1 MGERAL
7 ARLAA
12 VVLDATEA
20 LLPIVDVVAEDL
32 SGAVVDAVVVA
43 VVVVVVVVLFQTFRT
58 NAFAAPNSPPAFF
71 AAIRHKHHQP
81 QLASSS

>member
-12 VVLDATEA
+12 AVLDATEV

-32 SGAVVDAVVVA
+32 DGAVVDAA

-58 NAFAAPNSPPAFF
+58 NALAAPNSPPAFF
-71 AAIRHKHHQP
+71 AAI
-81 QLASSS
+81 